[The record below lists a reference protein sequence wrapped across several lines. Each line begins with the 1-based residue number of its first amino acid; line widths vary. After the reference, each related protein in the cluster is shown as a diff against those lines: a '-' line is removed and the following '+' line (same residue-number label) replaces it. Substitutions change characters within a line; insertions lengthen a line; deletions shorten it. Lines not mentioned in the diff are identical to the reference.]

1 MAVFT
6 IVYTEE
12 SNIMPRTAAQNKA
25 IKDKRKKR
33 LLEVALKTFAY
44 RGYTDVT
51 IDDITKAARCSHGLF
66 YHYFS
71 SKEDVFEAVVAFFV
85 LGQSTP
91 LLDAKTMNAF
101 HGAEGLAKFFEV
113 VEKLEIGP
121 AQDLY
126 TAKILLDF
134 ERISDRKGVRKEAV
148 ARFDIRGTF
157 ERLVKEGQEKGEVI
171 DGDPKEIATVSFD
184 LLIGIFECL
193 LSGNPIL
200 RKTVSKELLLAMTL
214 KHPL

>member
-1 MAVFT
+1 M
-6 IVYTEE
+6 
-12 SNIMPRTAAQNKA
+12 
-25 IKDKRKKR
+25 
-33 LLEVALKTFAY
+33 
-44 RGYTDVT
+44 
-51 IDDITKAARCSHGLF
+51 
-66 YHYFS
+66 
-71 SKEDVFEAVVAFFV
+71 
-85 LGQSTP
+85 
-91 LLDAKTMNAF
+91 
-101 HGAEGLAKFFEV
+101 
-113 VEKLEIGP
+113 
-121 AQDLY
+121 
-126 TAKILLDF
+126 DF

-171 DGDPKEIATVSFD
+171 DGDPKEIATVFFD